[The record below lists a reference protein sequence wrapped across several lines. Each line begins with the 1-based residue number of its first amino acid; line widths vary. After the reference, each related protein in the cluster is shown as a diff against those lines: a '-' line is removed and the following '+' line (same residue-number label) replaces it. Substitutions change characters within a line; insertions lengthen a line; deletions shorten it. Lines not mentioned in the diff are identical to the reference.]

1 MDENEY
7 LRLKVLAL
15 ETMIEVAEKEL
26 GTDIKKKSF
35 GNPSKPIKNG

>member
-15 ETMIEVAEKEL
+15 ETMIEVADKEL
-26 GTDIKKKSF
+26 GIDIKKKSF
-35 GNPSKPIKNG
+35 GNPSKPTNKG